1 MEKILVI
8 GVGIGLALVTAWGD
22 ALIKS
27 ASSKIG
33 FSGWKQLVIA
43 AVIYA
48 GTALG
53 WFFVL
58 RKIKLSSGVMIYT
71 LSLILFVI
79 LISVF
84 CFKEEIKPIEYF
96 GIAMAI
102 ASLLILSRFA

>member
-1 MEKILVI
+1 MDKFLVVGI
-8 GVGIGLALVTAWGD
+8 GIGLALITALGD

-27 ASSKIG
+27 ASGKLG
-33 FSGWKQLVIA
+33 FSGWKQLVLGAI
-43 AVIYA
+43 IYA

-71 LSLILFVI
+71 LSLILFVV

-84 CFKEEIKPIEYF
+84 YFNEDIRPIEYL
-96 GIAMAI
+96 GIGMAI

>member
-1 MEKILVI
+1 MDKILII
-8 GVGIGLALVTAWGD
+8 GIGIGLALVTALGD

-27 ASSKIG
+27 ASNKFG
-33 FSGWKQLVIA
+33 FSGWKQLVLGAI
-43 AVIYA
+43 IYA

-71 LSLILFVI
+71 LSLILFVV

-84 CFKEEIKPIEYF
+84 YFKEEIRPVEYF

-102 ASLLILSRFA
+102 SSLLILSRFA

>member
-1 MEKILVI
+1 MDKFLVI
-8 GVGIGLALVTAWGD
+8 GMGIGLALVTALGD

-27 ASSKIG
+27 ASNKLG
-33 FSGWKQLVIA
+33 FSGWKQLMLA
-43 AVIYA
+43 AIIYA

-71 LSLILFVI
+71 LSLIIFVI

-84 CFKEEIKPIEYF
+84 YFKEELKPIEYV

-102 ASLLILSRFA
+102 SSLLILSRFA

>member
-1 MEKILVI
+1 MDKILVI
-8 GVGIGLALVTAWGD
+8 GIGIGLALVTAFGD

-27 ASSKIG
+27 ASGKMG
-33 FSGWKQLVIA
+33 FSGWKHLVA
-43 AVIYA
+43 AAAIYA
-48 GTALG
+48 GTAFG

-84 CFKEEIKPIEYF
+84 YFKEDVKPIEYL
-96 GIAMAI
+96 GIAMAV

>member
-1 MEKILVI
+1 MDKILII
-8 GVGIGLALVTAWGD
+8 GTGIGLALVTALGD

-27 ASSKIG
+27 ASGKFG
-33 FSGWKQLVIA
+33 FSGWKQLVLA
-43 AVIYA
+43 AIIYG

-71 LSLILFVI
+71 LSLIIFVI

-84 CFKEEIKPIEYF
+84 YFKEEIKPIEYF
-96 GIAMAI
+96 GIAMAFS
-102 ASLLILSRFA
+102 SLVILSRFA